1 MRNAVLALALGMT
14 ACGGSEP
21 TEINEEPMEETATP
35 TYGSDLEFLGEHQDV
50 IELSD
55 LSGSARVAVVA
66 EYQGRVMT
74 STSGGST
81 GPSYGWL
88 NREAIAAKE
97 RKPHINVFG
106 GEDRFWLGPEG
117 GQYSIFFAQGDPF
130 DLEHWQ
136 TPEPIDWGPW
146 EVADRSA
153 SEVRFRK
160 AIELVNY
167 AGTKLSLE
175 VSRVLRIVD
184 PGASETEAVGYESE
198 STITNTGEN
207 AWTKETGL
215 LSIWI
220 LGMFNPS
227 PATTVVIPFVAGP
240 EEELGPIVNDAYFGK
255 IPADR
260 LVVGDGV
267 LYFRGDGEYRGKIG
281 VQRKR
286 ALPVMGSYDAEG
298 NVLTLVEY
306 TLPADA
312 TDYVNSM
319 WEISDSPYQGD
330 AVNSYN
336 DGPPAPGAPPLG
348 PFYELESSSP
358 AAEPPERASL
368 RPSHAPLPRS
378 RSRARCG
385 GRKPRV
391 SIADIVS
398 AFERDRKY
406 RSRSRGSGS
415 EGAWRTLESV
425 GKRRARPFRRPMA
438 PASVISTPLLS
449 TGTEAAS
456 CGWGLS
462 CASGLATSS
471 CCPRRSDGFSFPLPK
486 TPSRTINTKT
496 SFR

>member
-1 MRNAVLALALGMT
+1 MRHAILALTLMAAST
-14 ACGGSEP
+14 GGEP
-21 TEINEEPMEETATP
+21 PKPEEPAEGKATAMK
-35 TYGSDLEFLGEHQDV
+35 TYGDDLAFLGDHQDV
-50 IELSD
+50 IEISD
-55 LSGSARVAVVA
+55 PSGSARVAVVA

-74 STSGGST
+74 STSGGTT

-153 SEVRFRK
+153 SEVRFRR

-175 VSRVLRIVD
+175 ASRVLRIVD
-184 PGASETEAVGYESE
+184 PGASGTEAVGYESE
-198 STITNTGEN
+198 NTITNTGKN

-227 PATTVVIPFVAGP
+227 PSTTVVIPFVAGP
-240 EEELGPIVNDAYFGK
+240 EEELGPIVNDAYFGRV
-255 IPADR
+255 PADR

-281 VQRKR
+281 IPRKR

-298 NVLTLVEY
+298 KVLTLVEY

-312 TDYVNSM
+312 TDYVNGM
-319 WEISDSPYQGD
+319 WEISDAPYGGD
-330 AVNSYN
+330 VVNSYN
-336 DGPPAPGAPPLG
+336 DGPPAPGAKPLG

-358 AAEPPERASL
+358 AAELSPGESL
-368 RPSHAPLPRS
+368 THVHRTLHFRGPDAELD
-378 RSRARCG
+378 ALAKKALG
-385 GRKPRV
+385 V

-398 AFERDRKY
+398 ALR
-406 RSRSRGSGS
+406 
-415 EGAWRTLESV
+415 
-425 GKRRARPFRRPMA
+425 
-438 PASVISTPLLS
+438 
-449 TGTEAAS
+449 
-456 CGWGLS
+456 
-462 CASGLATSS
+462 
-471 CCPRRSDGFSFPLPK
+471 
-486 TPSRTINTKT
+486 
-496 SFR
+496 

>member
-1 MRNAVLALALGMT
+1 MRYAILALTLT
-14 ACGGSEP
+14 AACTGGGPPKSDEP
-21 TEINEEPMEETATP
+21 PEGTATAMK
-35 TYGSDLEFLGEHQDV
+35 TYGGDLAFLDEHQDV

-55 LSGSARVAVVA
+55 TSGSSRVAVVA

-74 STSGGST
+74 STSGGTT

-97 RKPHINVFG
+97 RRPHINVFG

-146 EVADRSA
+146 EVVDRSA

-160 AIELVNY
+160 SIELVNY

-175 VSRVLRIVD
+175 ASRAIRIVD
-184 PGASETEAVGYESE
+184 RAAAGAEAVAYESE
-198 STITNTGEN
+198 NTITNTGEN
-207 AWTKETGL
+207 TWTRETGL
-215 LSIWI
+215 LSVWI

-227 PATTVVIPFVAGP
+227 PSTTIVIPFVAGS
-240 EEELGPIVNDAYFGK
+240 EETLGPIVNDAYFGK
-255 IPADR
+255 VPADR

-281 VQRKR
+281 IPRKR

-298 NVLTLVEY
+298 KVLTLVEY
-306 TLPADA
+306 SLPADA

-319 WEISDSPYQGD
+319 WEISDAPYTGD
-330 AVNSYN
+330 AANSYN
-336 DGPPAPGAPPLG
+336 DGPPAPGKKPLG

-358 AAEPPERASL
+358 AAELSPGESL
-368 RPSHAPLPRS
+368 THVHRTLHFRGPDAELD
-378 RSRARCG
+378 AVAKKTLG
-385 GRKPRV
+385 V

-398 AFERDRKY
+398 AFR
-406 RSRSRGSGS
+406 
-415 EGAWRTLESV
+415 
-425 GKRRARPFRRPMA
+425 
-438 PASVISTPLLS
+438 
-449 TGTEAAS
+449 
-456 CGWGLS
+456 
-462 CASGLATSS
+462 
-471 CCPRRSDGFSFPLPK
+471 
-486 TPSRTINTKT
+486 
-496 SFR
+496 

>member
-1 MRNAVLALALGMT
+1 MRHAILALTLMA
-14 ACGGSEP
+14 ACTGGEP
-21 TEINEEPMEETATP
+21 PKPEEPAEGKATAMK
-35 TYGSDLEFLGEHQDV
+35 TYGDDLAFLGEHQEV

-55 LSGSARVAVVA
+55 PSGSARVAVVA

-74 STSGGST
+74 STSGGTT

-136 TPEPIDWGPW
+136 TPESIDWGPW

-153 SEVRFRK
+153 SQVRFRK
-160 AIELVNY
+160 TVELVNY

-175 VSRVLRIVD
+175 ASRVLRIVD
-184 PGASETEAVGYESE
+184 PAASGTEAVAYESE
-198 STITNTGEN
+198 NTITNTGDN
-207 AWTKETGL
+207 TWTKETGL
-215 LSIWI
+215 LSIWF

-227 PATTVVIPFVAGP
+227 PSTTVVIPFVAGP
-240 EEELGPIVNDAYFGK
+240 EQELGPIVNDAYFGK
-255 IPADR
+255 VPAGR

-281 VQRKR
+281 IPRKR

-298 NVLTLVEY
+298 EVLTLVEY

-319 WEISDSPYQGD
+319 WEISDAPYAGD
-330 AVNSYN
+330 VVNSYN
-336 DGPPAPGAPPLG
+336 DGPPAPGAKPLG

-358 AAEPPERASL
+358 AAELSPGESL
-368 RPSHAPLPRS
+368 THVHRTLHFRGPDAELD
-378 RSRARCG
+378 ALAKKALG
-385 GRKPRV
+385 V

-398 AFERDRKY
+398 ALR
-406 RSRSRGSGS
+406 
-415 EGAWRTLESV
+415 
-425 GKRRARPFRRPMA
+425 
-438 PASVISTPLLS
+438 
-449 TGTEAAS
+449 
-456 CGWGLS
+456 
-462 CASGLATSS
+462 
-471 CCPRRSDGFSFPLPK
+471 
-486 TPSRTINTKT
+486 
-496 SFR
+496 